1 MPMESKI
8 LGILNNYNDDQV
20 FFVSK
25 NKQLEMD
32 LLITDFDYSKG
43 INPYESGENSI
54 YPLNVQFSAE
64 RKIIIR
70 LAMILLI
77 FF

>member
-1 MPMESKI
+1 MSLESKI

-32 LLITDFDYSKG
+32 LLITDFDYTKG

-54 YPLNVQFSAE
+54 YPLNVQLSE
-64 RKIIIR
+64 EKIIIR
-70 LAMILLI
+70 LAIILLI